1 MLPSAS
7 ARPGLLAGLTLPRVL
22 LALGLI
28 GVFVIT
34 ARPQFDTDTWW
45 HLRTGTWILSHGQI
59 PAVDIFSHTMAG
71 APWRIPG
78 WPAQVAL
85 AWVYQQAGALGV
97 NLAVAVLVTVTFG
110 FLAAIS
116 PGNPFIRAAAL
127 IFGAVTASVYIAAR
141 PALFTLVFSA
151 VTLWLLG
158 GSSRRAWGLVPLLA
172 VWANVHG
179 GFALGFILMGL
190 VSLGRVVQAASEAST
205 GAGRVRAA
213 WAAGR
218 GLLAIGLAGVAAA
231 CLNPYGPEML
241 LYPFKTVGIEVLRA
255 YIAEWQPPDLQATS
269 GQLYLG
275 LVSLTYWVMLAARRR
290 PGWAEM
296 VPFVGA
302 TTLGFLAVRNV
313 PIGVLVATP
322 LLIRYGSAALGE
334 AAAQLGMGA
343 GRPAL
348 NAMVLVVLVLGALV
362 RIAQIAPEAY
372 HRAQLVAV
380 TPFGAVDFIAR
391 TRPAGP
397 LFNSYNFGGY
407 LTWALYPEYP
417 VFIDG
422 RTDVYSPTVLADYL
436 DLSAGGPGA
445 VQTLTDYGINL
456 VLVETGSPLA
466 AQLAVD
472 AGWQQLYGDETAVV
486 FARRVAE

>member
-1 MLPSAS
+1 MLAS
-7 ARPGLLAGLTLPRVL
+7 LTLPRVL

-28 GVFVIT
+28 GVFVIA

-45 HLRTGTWILSHGQI
+45 HLRTGAWILSHGQI
-59 PAVDIFSHTMAG
+59 PAVDVFSHTMAG

-78 WPAQVAL
+78 WPAQAAL
-85 AWVYQQAGALGV
+85 AWVYQHAGALGV
-97 NLAVAVLVTVTFG
+97 DLGVAVLVTIAFG

-116 PGNPFIRAAAL
+116 PGNPFIRAGAL
-127 IFGAVTASVYIAAR
+127 IFGAITASVYIAAR

-151 VTLWLLG
+151 VTLWVLS
-158 GSSRRAWGLVPLLA
+158 GSTRRAWGLVPLLA

-179 GFALGFILMGL
+179 GFALGFILLGL
-190 VSLGRVVQAASEAST
+190 VGAGRLVQAANT
-205 GAGRVRAA
+205 QAA
-213 WAAGR
+213 WAGRAHAAWVAGR

-255 YIAEWQPPDLQATS
+255 SIAEWQPPDLQTTS

-275 LVSLTYWVMLAARRR
+275 LVSLTYWVMLAARCR
-290 PGWAEM
+290 PDWAEM

-334 AAAQLGMGA
+334 AATRLGTGA
-343 GRPAL
+343 GRPVL
-348 NAMVLVVLVLGALV
+348 NAMVLAVLVLGALV
-362 RIAQIAPEAY
+362 RIVQIAPEAY
-372 HRAQLVAV
+372 HRAQLEAF
-380 TPFGAVDFIAR
+380 TPFGAADFIRR
-391 TRPAGP
+391 TRPDGP
-397 LFNSYNFGGY
+397 MFNSYNFGGY
-407 LTWALYPEYP
+407 LTWALYPDYP

-422 RTDVYSPTVLADYL
+422 RTDVYSPAVLADYL
-436 DLSAGGPGA
+436 DLSAGGPGSGH
-445 VQTLTDYGINL
+445 TLTGYGIQL
-456 VLVETGSPLA
+456 VVVETGSPLA
-466 AQLAVD
+466 EQLAVD
-472 AGWQQLYGDETAVV
+472 GDWQQLYGDETAVV
-486 FARRVAE
+486 FARRAAE